1 MAKEEVTI
9 LKKVKNG
16 VLYSDGTIRIERVR
30 LSYPHVGHAHAMKDP
45 KTGEMGKPLFSVT
58 CLLNKTEHA
67 EVVRELIT
75 PNNKRLMEENKC
87 EKVKA
92 DAKFIRDGD
101 GELVD
106 SEVAIGHFT
115 VSCRETRRPIVMD
128 RKGELVTADQAGE
141 MFYGGCWGHV
151 IIRPWYQE
159 SADYG
164 KRLNCGFASVRFWKD
179 DEQFGEGRITADD
192 VKNRFADIDEDEDG
206 SDAGGFSTVADD
218 ADDL

>member
-1 MAKEEVTI
+1 MAKQEVTV

-16 VLYSDGTIRIERVR
+16 VLYSDGTIRVERVR
-30 LSYPHVGHAHAMKDP
+30 LSYPHVGKAHAMIDK
-45 KTGEMGKPLFSVT
+45 KTGVLGKALFSLT
-58 CLLNKTEHA
+58 ALLHKTEHK
-67 EVVRELIT
+67 EVCGLIT
-75 PNNKRLMEENKC
+75 ENNKRLMAENQV

-106 SEVAIGHFT
+106 SEEAKGHWT
-115 VSCRETRRPIVMD
+115 VSCRESRKPLVMN
-128 RKGELVTADQAGE
+128 KAGEFIEADAADQ

-164 KRLNCGFASVRFWKD
+164 KRLNCGFVSVRFWKD
-179 DEQFGEGRITADD
+179 DDSFGEGRISAED
-192 VKNRFADIDEDEDG
+192 VANRFGDIDNNEDEN
-206 SDAGGFSTVADD
+206 GGFVTATDD
-218 ADDL
+218 DDDL

>member
-1 MAKEEVTI
+1 MAKQEVTI
-9 LKKVKNG
+9 VKKVKNG
-16 VLYSDGTIRIERVR
+16 VLYSDNTIRIERVR
-30 LSYPHVGHAHAMKDP
+30 LSYPHVGHAHAMRDP
-45 KTGEMGKPLFSVT
+45 KTQEMGKAIFSIT
-58 CLLNKTEHA
+58 CLLNKVEHA

-106 SEVAIGHFT
+106 SDVAVGHYT

-128 RKGELVTADQAGE
+128 RKGELITPDQAEE

-151 IIRPWYQE
+151 IIRPWYQDDP
-159 SADYG
+159 AYG

-192 VKNRFADIDEDEDG
+192 VKSRFADIDDDEG
-206 SDAGGFSTVADD
+206 SDAGGFATTADD
-218 ADDL
+218 DDDL

>member
-9 LKKVKNG
+9 IKKVKNG
-16 VLYSDGTIRIERVR
+16 VLYSDGTIRVERVR
-30 LSYPHVGHAHAMKDP
+30 VSYPHVGMAHAMKDP
-45 KTGEMGKPLFSVT
+45 KTGVLGKPIFSIT

-106 SEVAIGHFT
+106 SEEAKGHFT
-115 VSCRETRRPIVMD
+115 VSCRESRKPLVMN
-128 RKGELVTADQAGE
+128 KAGEFIEAAEADQ
-141 MFYGGCWGHV
+141 MFYGGCWAHV

-159 SADYG
+159 TPEYG
-164 KRLNCGFASVRFWKD
+164 KRLNCGFVSVRFYRD
-179 DEQFGEGRITADD
+179 DESFGEGRITAED
-192 VKNRFADIDEDEDG
+192 VKNRFNDIED
-206 SDAGGFSTVADD
+206 DD
-218 ADDL
+218 ADSGGFATQTSGDDDEDL

>member
-1 MAKEEVTI
+1 MAKQEVTI

-16 VLYSDGTIRIERVR
+16 VLYSDGTIRVERVR
-30 LSYPHVGHAHAMKDP
+30 LSYPHVGKLHAIRDT

-58 CLLNKTEHA
+58 LLLNKTEHK
-67 EVVRELIT
+67 EVCAIIT
-75 PNNKRLMEENKC
+75 ENNKRLMAENDC

-106 SEVAIGHFT
+106 SEEAKGHWT
-115 VSCRETRRPIVMD
+115 VSCRESRKPVVMSKSGD
-128 RKGELVTADQAGE
+128 LLDADAAEQ

-159 SADYG
+159 TKEYG
-164 KRLNCGFASVRFWKD
+164 KRLNCGFVSVRFFRD
-179 DEQFGEGRITADD
+179 DESFGEGRISADE
-192 VKNRFADIDEDEDG
+192 VKNRFSDIEDDDDSGFATADMAEDD
-206 SDAGGFSTVADD
+206 
-218 ADDL
+218 DDL